1 MLALMSH
8 RMIIVPCPDL
18 DHAAGVPVG
27 VHDLHR
33 VGEGV
38 IPHRELPAQLV
49 SHLHTRDT

>member
-1 MLALMSH
+1 
-8 RMIIVPCPDL
+8 MIVEWADL

-38 IPHRELPAQLV
+38 VPHRELPAQLV